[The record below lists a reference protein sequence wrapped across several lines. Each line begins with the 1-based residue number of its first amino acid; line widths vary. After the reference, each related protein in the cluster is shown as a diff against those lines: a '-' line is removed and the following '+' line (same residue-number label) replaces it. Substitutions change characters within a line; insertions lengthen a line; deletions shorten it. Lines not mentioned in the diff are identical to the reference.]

1 MKRKV
6 LFSIFVLLLLIM
18 PIFSWSAHREMTQI
32 ILEDF
37 PWLNKFN
44 NITVTPY
51 TYSDPSP
58 YNPSYVI
65 PYRGEKIGDKIS
77 AITIIIRYVEEPDNG
92 MDENLNLS
100 SFQKL
105 TGGSSGWRHMYFITF
120 SGALKLGEAPKR
132 IIHFWNLAKEA
143 FQKRDYYW
151 GFRFFAYSLHYLQD
165 LSMPFHAYPMPLK
178 NVALNIFNL
187 DKLISQGENH
197 HYTLEDYQEYQI
209 KSGNPKYIKVLKNA
223 KPLEIK
229 NPEEAGVKSAWL
241 SRDFMGKLWELQ
253 IKYYGPDINNK
264 KNFKAD
270 SKLFLSNYTSPIRD
284 EYDNTILQALEL
296 CAGWTKGY
304 LNFLKEFL
312 DKLGEIK

>member
-1 MKRKV
+1 MRKKI
-6 LFSIFVLLLLIM
+6 LFSILILFILIN
-18 PIFSWSAHREMTQI
+18 PLFSWSAHKEMTEI

-37 PWLNKFN
+37 SWLKKYD
-44 NITVTPY
+44 NITVTN
-51 TYSDPSP
+51 YSYNDPSP

-77 AITIIIRYVEEPDNG
+77 AITIITRYVEEPDKG

-100 SFQKL
+100 PFQKL
-105 TGGSSGWRHMYFITF
+105 TGGSSGWRHMYYITF
-120 SGALKLGEAPKR
+120 QGALKLGEAPKR
-132 IIHFWNLAKEA
+132 CLHFWNLAKEA
-143 FQKRDYYW
+143 FLKKDYYW

-178 NVALNIFNL
+178 NVVLNIINL

-209 KSGNPKYIKVLKNA
+209 KNQNPKYINVLKTA
-223 KPLEIK
+223 KPLEVK
-229 NPEEAGVKSAWL
+229 NPEESAEKAAWL
-241 SRDFMGKLWELQ
+241 SRDFMGKLWDLQ
-253 IKYYGPDINNK
+253 IKYYGIDILNK

-270 SKLFLSNYTSPIRD
+270 KKLFLFDYSSPIRN

-312 DKLGEIK
+312 DKLEG